1 MEVSID
7 KIKSLINTML
17 NMGWRYIIFRSFY
30 ELKRKA
36 GLLQRKFPTNPPF
49 QKFITLLEWKNS
61 KTQFFFSSK
70 ENLVFPKVEM
80 EKLKNEY
87 EKINKG
93 IYTYFSALDFDL
105 GENYNWL
112 TNPDTGYEYD
122 INRHSLSLESLN
134 IDAGDIKYVWEKAR
148 FTFLYTIIRYD
159 YHYEK
164 DCSRQVF
171 QEIIDFIDKNPINQG
186 PNYNCSQ
193 EISIRVF
200 NWLFALNYYKNSTCL
215 SEAIFEKIMN
225 SIYWQIHHVYNNI
238 HFSRIA
244 VRNNHVITE
253 TLALYVIPLLF
264 PTMPYAKKWKGLGKK
279 WFEQE
284 IKYQIYEDGTFL
296 QFSMNY
302 HRVVIQLL
310 TWGIQLAHLNNEKF
324 DSIVYERAKKSI
336 KFLNTCQDDYTGW
349 LPNYGANDGAL
360 FFKLSNTDYRNYKAQ
375 LYALASLLNIEF
387 KGTIS
392 DEEKEDINWYHIQ
405 SEAQLKAVDKSSKS
419 VFKNSGYYII
429 REKDVITFIRCGSYK
444 DRPIQA
450 DNLHLDIWIKGVNVL
465 WDAGSYKYNTK
476 EEELKYFNGT
486 KAHNTLRIGNFDQMK
501 KGSRFIWNN
510 WIKKAKGSIIEKE
523 DTFIF
528 EGKFCGFKELGNITH
543 NRTVIKV
550 KNKLEWLIEDS
561 VEGDFYNNEV
571 EVNWHINPISE
582 KQIKIESYSNQKPL
596 TWIKTKS
603 SVSNYYGIKNESIN
617 LHKKIKGNK
626 IKTRIAF

>member
-1 MEVSID
+1 MFS
-7 KIKSLINTML
+7 KINSLIDVIS
-17 NMGWRYIIFRSFY
+17 NMGLRYVGFRSWY
-30 ELKRKA
+30 ELKRKT
-36 GLLQRKFPTNPPF
+36 GVLQKEFPINPPF

-80 EKLKNEY
+80 EKLKKEY

-122 INRHSLSLESLN
+122 ISRHSLSLENLN
-134 IDAGDIKYVWEKAR
+134 ADAGDIKYVWEKAR
-148 FTFLYTIIRYD
+148 FSFLYTIIRYD
-159 YHYEK
+159 YHYQK
-164 DCSRQVF
+164 DCSKQVF
-171 QEIIDFIDKNPINQG
+171 QEILDFIDKNPINQG

-193 EISIRVF
+193 ETSIRVF
-200 NWLFALNYYKNSTCL
+200 NWIFALNYYKNSEYLTDI
-215 SEAIFEKIMN
+215 IFEKIMN
-225 SIYWQIHHVYNNI
+225 SIYWQIHHVYHNI

-244 VRNNHVITE
+244 VRNNHAITE
-253 TLALYVIPLLF
+253 TLALYLIPLLF
-264 PTMPYAKKWKGLGKK
+264 PTIPNAKKWKKLGKK

-324 DSIVYERAKKSI
+324 DSIVYKRAKKSVE
-336 KFLNTCQDDYTGW
+336 FLNTCQDDSTGW

-392 DEEKEDINWYHIQ
+392 NEEKEDANWYHIQ
-405 SEAQLKAVDKSSKS
+405 SKAKLIPFDKSNKFI
-419 VFKNSGYYII
+419 FKNSGYYII
-429 REKDVITFIRCGSYK
+429 RENDVITFLRCGYYK
-444 DRPIQA
+444 DRPVQA
-450 DNLHLDIWIKGVNVL
+450 DNLHLDIWVKGINVL

-486 KAHNTLRIGNFDQMK
+486 KSHNTIRIGNYDQMK
-501 KGSRFIWNN
+501 KGARFIWNN

-523 DTFIF
+523 DAFIF
-528 EGKFCGFKELGNITH
+528 EGEFCGFKELGNITH
-543 NRTVIKV
+543 KRIVIKK
-550 KNKLEWLIEDS
+550 KNKLEWVIKDS
-561 VEGDFYNNEV
+561 VEGKPEH
-571 EVNWHINPISE
+571 ELEINWHINPISE
-582 KQIKIESYSNQKPL
+582 NQIKIESSFNEKPL
-596 TWIKTKS
+596 IWKKTNS
-603 SVSNYYGIKNESIN
+603 YVSNYYGIKNESIN
-617 LHKKIKGNK
+617 LHNKVQGNK
-626 IKTRIAF
+626 IKTKITF